1 MNLVSIYQETAK
13 ASIRSTVHMQKA
25 ADKMA
30 QTLIEATVVSSKDVT
45 GNVMKEYINNCY
57 QTRQQFLDKMA
68 ETAEKL
74 ITDYPFKKEVEEF
87 NFRASENTKK
97 AFELFSFPVVNA
109 ATAKK

>member
-1 MNLVSIYQETAK
+1 MNLLSIYQETAK
-13 ASIRSTVHMQKA
+13 VSIHSTVCLQKA
-25 ADKMA
+25 TDTMT
-30 QTLIEATVVSSKDVT
+30 QTLIEATVPSKNVI

-87 NFRASENTKK
+87 NSRASENTKK
-97 AFELFSFPVVNA
+97 AFELFSFPLVAV
-109 ATAKK
+109 TKK